1 MRLEA
6 RAKAKEIHD
15 THIGCLKIFAGM
27 NKMVID
33 LDSSNSDF
41 SYKKF
46 IGSTYY
52 QSKNGMSLDNPI
64 AVTNVKFVSDIQ
76 EDNIFESL
84 NIIVKLDPSRPQT
97 DEIAL
102 NHLLWMNGLESVFR
116 DLLDESTPT
125 RKIQAVAD
133 ILVFYHEFLSKNRQM
148 EGNSYKIETSN
159 PKVSLVV
166 TYIGSHLFDVHLTR
180 TIDYEELKDF
190 LNEEEEEEQTT
201 GFFAKFK
208 KPKFYFNKPQE
219 SVPVVDMEVPT
230 PVEDEKITEVV
241 TAPEVIKGLKTKS
254 LFGKKKHDFED
265 LEEAIKG
272 SDISIETD
280 EKIDPITKA
289 LQLKMEREKLNN
301 TGSTPVVKE
310 EPIIMPVAPAPMESD
325 QKEHIE
331 NIGHSLSIE
340 DIKTHI
346 RATKRHKEESAVVE
360 RSSVDDE
367 IASIVENTIKEEPVK
382 RDDSKFS
389 LESISKSIDEQV
401 KAARAYR
408 AQVEQ
413 QTAQANMAQPNQQA
427 ITTNTIDLTGVCA
440 EMDDIDDIVD
450 DSALE
455 DCFI

>member
-33 LDSSNSDF
+33 LDSNHSDF

-190 LNEEEEEEQTT
+190 LNEEEEEQAT

-208 KPKFYFNKPQE
+208 KPRLYFNKPQE
-219 SVPVVDMEVPT
+219 ST
-230 PVEDEKITEVV
+230 PVIGTEVNAPVEEERITEVV
-241 TAPEVIKGLKTKS
+241 TAPEVIKGLKAKS
-254 LFGKKKHDFED
+254 LFSKKKHDFED

-280 EKIDPITKA
+280 EEIDPITKA

-301 TGSTPVVKE
+301 TGSIPVAKE
-310 EPIIMPVAPAPMESD
+310 EPIVVPVAPAPMEST

-331 NIGHSLSIE
+331 HAGTSLSIE

-346 RATKRHKEESAVVE
+346 RETKKHKEESVVVE
-360 RSSVDDE
+360 RNSVDDE

-413 QTAQANMAQPNQQA
+413 QTAQANMTQPNQQA

>member
-33 LDSSNSDF
+33 LDSNHSDF

-52 QSKNGMSLDNPI
+52 ESKNGMSLDNPI

-116 DLLDESTPT
+116 DLLDESAPK
-125 RKIQAVAD
+125 RRIQAVAD
-133 ILVFYHEFLSKNRQM
+133 ILVFYHEFLGKNRQM
-148 EGNSYKIETSN
+148 EGNSYKIETNN
-159 PKVSLVV
+159 PKVSLVI

-190 LNEEEEEEQTT
+190 LNEEDEEEQAT

-208 KPKFYFNKPQE
+208 KPRLCSNKVRE
-219 SVPVVDMEVPT
+219 SEPVVDIEVPV
-230 PVEDEKITEVV
+230 PVEDGKITEVV
-241 TAPEVIKGLKTKS
+241 TAPEVTKGLKSKS

-289 LQLKMEREKLNN
+289 LQLKMEREKLSN
-301 TGSTPVVKE
+301 TGAIPVIKE
-310 EPIIMPVAPAPMESD
+310 QPIIEPVAPVPMESI

-331 NIGHSLSIE
+331 HTGTSLSIE
-340 DIKTHI
+340 DVKTHI
-346 RATKRHKEESAVVE
+346 KEAKKHKEESVVVE
-360 RSSVDDE
+360 RNSVDDE
-367 IASIVENTIKEEPVK
+367 IASIVENTIKEEPAR

-413 QTAQANMAQPNQQA
+413 QTAQSNMAHTNQQA
-427 ITTNTIDLTGVCA
+427 VTTNTIDLTGVCA